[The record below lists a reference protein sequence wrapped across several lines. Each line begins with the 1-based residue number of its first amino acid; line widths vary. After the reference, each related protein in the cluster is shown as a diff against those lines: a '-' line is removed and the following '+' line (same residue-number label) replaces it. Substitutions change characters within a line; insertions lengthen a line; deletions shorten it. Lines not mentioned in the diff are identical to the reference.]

1 MNRLLASACLLSA
14 GLVPLLAS
22 PTLAQ
27 SLTVAVQADVRSINP
42 GVNRDDGTDDF
53 VLQMVEGLVGYD
65 DGGTPQPLLAEKIDL
80 SADGKTYSFTL
91 RKGVKFHNGAELTSA
106 DVLWSWNRYMD
117 PKTEWRCASDFDGRS
132 GLKVEGVETPDAQT
146 VVMKLDKPNAL
157 FLDSMARTDCA
168 MTAILHKDSVKADGA
183 FDKPIGTGPYKFGE
197 WKRGEYFTMTAYEGY
212 ASPKTDGKADGYVG
226 SKRPLLKDVKFLVV
240 KDPATVKAGL
250 ISGALDLSEILPSDV
265 AEIRKLPKLEV
276 VTAAT
281 AVRQVLLIQTRDA
294 VMGNQKLRQAIAA
307 ALDMDEVVATASD
320 NLGQSN
326 TSPIY
331 SGSSYFGAVEK
342 QGHKY
347 DPTRAKKLLTEAGY
361 KGEKIVILA
370 NKRPRVP
377 SFPAAVV
384 VQAMLQAAGIN
395 AEIEVLDWATQL
407 DRYNKGNY
415 QMQSFSFS
423 ARFDPA
429 LAFEQFAGPKDKQ
442 PRKVW
447 DSPQAQEKIDRLMS
461 LPDRAERQKLVD
473 ELHKAVIDEVPLIF
487 MFNGVDAIAHSKR
500 ITGFKPWQSKL
511 RMWEVTAAK

>member
-1 MNRLLASACLLSA
+1 MNRLLASACLL
-14 GLVPLLAS
+14 PLMAS
-22 PTLAQ
+22 PVLAQ

-53 VLQMVEGLVGYD
+53 ALQMVEGLVGYD
-65 DGGTPQPLLAEKIDL
+65 EGGTPQPLLAEKVAL
-80 SADGKTYSFTL
+80 SADGKAYTFTL

-117 PKTEWRCASDFDGRS
+117 PKTDWRCTSDFDGRS
-132 GLKVEGVETPDAQT
+132 GLKVESVAAPDAQT
-146 VVMKLDKPNAL
+146 VVMTLDKPNAL
-157 FLDSMARTDCA
+157 FLDTLARTDCA
-168 MTAILHKDSVKADGA
+168 MTAILHKDSVKADGS
-183 FDKPIGTGPYKFGE
+183 FDKPIGTGPYKFGD
-197 WKRGEYFTMTAYEGY
+197 WKRSEYFTMTAFEGY
-212 ASPKTDGKADGYVG
+212 ASPKSDGKVDGYVG
-226 SKRPLLKDVKFLVV
+226 SKRPMLKDVKFLVV

-250 ISGALDLSEILPSDV
+250 ISGAIDLSEILASDV
-265 AEIRKLPKLEV
+265 AEVRKLPTLEV
-276 VTAAT
+276 AIAAT

-307 ALDMDEVVATASD
+307 ALEMDEVVAASSD
-320 NLGQSN
+320 NLGKTN

-347 DPTRAKKLLTEAGY
+347 DPARAKKLLAEAGY

-384 VQAMLQAAGIN
+384 VQSMLQAAGIN

-429 LAFEQFAGPKDKQ
+429 IAFEQFAGPKDKQ

-447 DSPQAQEKIDRLMS
+447 DNPQAQEKIDRLMTIS
-461 LPDRAERQKLVD
+461 DRAERQKLVD

-487 MFNGVDAIAHSKR
+487 MFNGVDAIAHNKR
-500 ITGFKPWQSKL
+500 VAGFKPWQSKL

>member
-14 GLVPLLAS
+14 GFLPPLAS
-22 PTLAQ
+22 PVLAQ

-117 PKTEWRCASDFDGRS
+117 PKTDWRCLSEFDGRG
-132 GLKVEGVETPDAQT
+132 GLRVEEAAAPDART
-146 VVMKLDKPNAL
+146 FVMKINQPNAL
-157 FLDSMARTDCA
+157 FLDSLARTDCA
-168 MTAILHKDSVKADGA
+168 MAGVTHKDSVKADGSW
-183 FDKPIGTGPYKFGE
+183 DKPIGTGPFKFGE
-197 WKRGEYFTMTAYEGY
+197 WKRGEFYTMSAFEGY
-212 ASPKTDGKADGYVG
+212 ASPKTDGKVDGYVG
-226 SKRPLLKDVKFLVV
+226 SKRPLVKDVKFLIV

-250 ISGALDLSEILPSDV
+250 TSGALDMSEILPSDV
-265 AEIRKLPKLEV
+265 PELRKVPKLAVE
-276 VTAAT
+276 TAPT
-281 AVRQVLLIQTRDA
+281 AVRHVLLIQTKDA

-307 ALDMDEVVATASD
+307 SLDLAEVVAAASD
-320 NLGQSN
+320 NLSERI

-331 SGSSYFGAVEK
+331 SRSTYFGDVEK
-342 QGHKY
+342 KGHTY
-347 DPTRAKKLLTEAGY
+347 DPARAKTLLAEAGY
-361 KGEKIVILA
+361 KGEKVVILA

-447 DSPQAQEKIDRLMS
+447 DNPQAQEKIDRLTS
-461 LPDRAERQKLVD
+461 IADRAERQKLVD

-487 MFNGVDAIAHSKR
+487 MFNGIDTVGLNKR
-500 ITGFKPWQSKL
+500 ITGFKPWQSKF
-511 RMWEVTAAK
+511 RMWELTAN

>member
-1 MNRLLASACLLSA
+1 MNRLLASACLL
-14 GLVPLLAS
+14 PLLAG
-22 PTLAQ
+22 PALAQ

-53 VLQMVEGLVGYD
+53 AMQMVEGLVGYD
-65 DGGTPQPLLAEKIDL
+65 EGGTPQPLLAERIAL
-80 SADGKTYSFTL
+80 SADGRTYSFTL

-117 PKTEWRCASDFDGRS
+117 PKTEWRCTSDFDGRS
-132 GLKVEGVETPDAQT
+132 GLKVEAVEAPDAQT
-146 VVMKLDKPNAL
+146 VVMRLDKPSAL
-157 FLDSMARTDCA
+157 FLDSLARTDCA
-168 MTAILHKDSVKADGA
+168 MTAILHRDSVKPDGT
-183 FDKPIGTGPYKFGE
+183 FDRPIGTGPYRFGE
-197 WKRGEYFTMTAYEGY
+197 WKRGEYFTMTAFEGY

-226 SKRPLLKDVKFLVV
+226 SKRPLLKEVRFLVV

-250 ISGALDLSEILPSDV
+250 TSGALDLSEILPSDV
-265 AEIRKLPKLEV
+265 AEIRKLPNLAV
-276 VTAAT
+276 VTAPT
-281 AVRQVLLIQTRDA
+281 AVRHVLLIQTRDA
-294 VMGNQKLRQAIAA
+294 VTGNQKLRQAIAA
-307 ALDMDEVVATASD
+307 ALDMDEVVAAASD
-320 NLGQSN
+320 GLGRPN

-331 SGSSYFGAVEK
+331 SGSSYFGAVEQ
-342 QGHKY
+342 QGHRY
-347 DPTRAKKLLTEAGY
+347 DPARAKKLLAEAGY
-361 KGEKIVILA
+361 KGETITILA

-384 VQAMLQAAGIN
+384 VQAMLQAAGIK

-415 QMQSFSFS
+415 QLQSFSFS

-447 DSPQAQEKIDRLMS
+447 DNPQAQAKIDRLTVGA
-461 LPDRAERQKLVD
+461 DRAERQKLVD
-473 ELHKAVIDEVPLIF
+473 ELHRAVIEEVPLIF

-500 ITGFKPWQSKL
+500 LSGFRPWQSKL
-511 RMWEVTAAK
+511 RMWEVTLAK